1 MVPHAWR
8 RLALVLLVGLLSAGD
23 GQGSPAKVLRL
34 ATTTSTEDSGLLDA
48 ILPSFEQRCG
58 CRVDVIAVG
67 TGQAIA
73 LGRRGDADALLVH
86 ARALEEQFVAEGHG
100 GPRQPVMY
108 NDFVIVGPTDDP
120 AQIAGVSSAA
130 EAFRRIAA
138 RSAAFA
144 SRGDKSG
151 THVAE
156 QTIWQAAGVSREGRW
171 YRSVGQGMGETLTL
185 ANEVPAYTL
194 TDRGTWLS
202 MRDRLGGLRLLVG
215 GASPAENQ
223 DRSLRNEYSVIVVSA
238 RKHPG
243 VAEGLAQQFARWL
256 RSPATQEAIARFGVQ
271 RYGQALFHPDA
282 GRQR

>member
-1 MVPHAWR
+1 MVRQAWR
-8 RLALVLLVGLLSAGD
+8 RLAIVLLGLLLSAGGGD
-23 GQGSPAKVLRL
+23 AKAGRVLRL
-34 ATTTSTEDSGLLDA
+34 ATTTSTEDTGLLHA

-58 CRVDVIAVG
+58 CRVDVVAVG

-73 LGRRGDADALLVH
+73 LGRRGDADVLLVH
-86 ARALEEQFVAEGHG
+86 ARAIEEQFVAEGHG

-108 NDFVIVGPTDDP
+108 NDFVIVGPAGDP
-120 AQIAGVSSAA
+120 AHAARARTAA

-156 QTIWQAAGVSREGRW
+156 QAIWQAAGVCHEGSW
-171 YRSVGQGMGETLTL
+171 YRSLGQGMGETLTL

-202 MRDRLGGLRLLVG
+202 MRGRLDGLRLLVG
-215 GASPAENQ
+215 GKNPAENE
-223 DRSLRNEYSVIVVSA
+223 DPSLRNEYSVIVVSA
-238 RKHPG
+238 RRHPG
-243 VAEGLAQQFARWL
+243 VAEGLAQQFAGWL
-256 RSPATQEAIARFGVQ
+256 RSPGTQQAIGRFGVE